1 MKNANNCNSDSID
14 LIHHQCMS
22 LMSETNKQGAWH
34 IM

>member
-1 MKNANNCNSDSID
+1 
-14 LIHHQCMS
+14 MS